1 MTKVKLD
8 VLADIDMLLM
18 VGKGIHW
25 YGRANN
31 LFMKDHDKS
40 IESLY
45 LKYYWDVNIFYGF
58 LFYFMS
64 QKQPV
69 NDFKWFEDIYLMKVS

>member
-1 MTKVKLD
+1 
-8 VLADIDMLLM
+8 
-18 VGKGIHW
+18 
-25 YGRANN
+25 
-31 LFMKDHDKS
+31 MKDYDKI

-64 QKQPV
+64 QKQPA